1 MSRKLFLVKTRLA
14 AITSDNKD
22 IGIKGTNLYLSDG
35 LIVKIIKYHKRRQA
49 LAQKRNLLEV
59 ATRLFRIIIILKRH
73 LAWKNNL
80 FNVNFISHLIRLKKE
95 ADSLFPVYKKEGKYF
110 IASLHKLSQVKLRY
124 FNTLIMS
131 KKFLNI
137 FH

>member
-14 AITSDNKD
+14 AITSDNQD

-80 FNVNFISHLIRLKKE
+80 F
-95 ADSLFPVYKKEGKYF
+95 D
-110 IASLHKLSQVKLRY
+110 
-124 FNTLIMS
+124 
-131 KKFLNI
+131 
-137 FH
+137 